1 MSQTKMTTASG
12 ANITSKNASG
22 SELRVYSKT
31 EGIVWCS
38 AFILTTLLIV
48 IGNLLTI
55 VLFFANKS
63 LRRKSLFLVVN
74 MAFADLMLGTLSVP
88 GYIFFIGGYNHKLWT
103 ARMSSSLDYAHDI
116 VDTFFIYASII
127 SAAMISGER
136 FYAIASPYRYKR
148 SLSMKKYC
156 AVISMSWLLTI
167 LVTAFEITLRHFT
180 SPEYEKYAWISFSL
194 IITLTICGCNISIWR
209 KFQSAELTFQAQNR
223 AARNRRL
230 TKTLLFVSVL
240 ALLSWLPLIIM
251 DALEVVFGVTIP
263 PGNFY
268 YIVTLLNYSNSFL
281 KPVVYGF
288 RIPEF
293 RQALA
298 ICCFTCKRKL
308 SVNIKSTE
316 RRCRNN
322 CSFNSETRLKTLEK
336 SHSRGSSS
344 LEVESTWDTSL

>member
-22 SELRVYSKT
+22 LELPVYSKT
-31 EGIVWCS
+31 EGIAWCS
-38 AFILTTLLIV
+38 AFILTSLLVV

-55 VLFFANKS
+55 VLFAANKR

-74 MAFADLMLGTLSVP
+74 MAFADLMLGTLSMP
-88 GYIFFIGGYNHKLWT
+88 GYIFFIGEYNHQLWT
-103 ARMSSSLDYAHDI
+103 GRMSPSLDYAHDV
-116 VDTFFIYASII
+116 VDAFFMYASLI

-136 FYAIASPYRYKR
+136 FYAIASPYKYKR
-148 SLSMKKYC
+148 SLSMKKYF
-156 AVISMSWLLTI
+156 AIISMSWILTI
-167 LVTAFEITLRHFT
+167 LVTAFEIALGHFT
-180 SPEYEKYAWISFSL
+180 SPEYETYAWISFGL
-194 IITLTICGCNISIWR
+194 IITLTICGCNVSIWR
-209 KFQSAELTFQAQNR
+209 KFQSAELTFQTKNR

-230 TKTLLFVSVL
+230 TKTLLFVTGL

-281 KPVVYGF
+281 NPVVYGL

-298 ICCFTCKRKL
+298 LCCFTCKRKL

-316 RRCRNN
+316 QRCRNN
-322 CSFNSETRLKTLEK
+322 CSFNSDTQLKTLEK
-336 SHSRGSSS
+336 SRHRSSS
-344 LEVESTWDTSL
+344 LEVESIRDTSL